1 MPALA
6 AAQRDMAAMAAPVGN
21 MGTRRVKRGVEAALA
36 AVRPELQGHRPMA
49 EMAAVL
55 AS

>member
-1 MPALA
+1 MSALA
-6 AAQRDMAAMAAPVGN
+6 EVQRGMAAMAAPVGN
-21 MGTRRVKRGVEAALA
+21 MGTRRVNRGVAAALA